1 MYFIQPPDVLYLDPL
16 SRTGPSETLSFFSSC
31 RVGRHQ
37 DELQQPA
44 DDVPRAGQQPW
55 LQRGGGLQLLYAAS
69 PGRPGLLQH
78 PEGHRLC
85 QDDPWLQVCV
95 CLFVARQT
103 SYLSAFFS
111 AVLRVSPCVSQK
123 NNLRYLENLT
133 PWPLGWETRLS
144 SWHWPIPEDER
155 TCEILTL

>member
-1 MYFIQPPDVLYLDPL
+1 MYFYSDPF
-16 SRTGPSETLSFFSSC
+16 SQTGPSETLTFFSSC
-31 RVGRHQ
+31 RVSRHQ

-55 LQRGGGLQLLYAAS
+55 LQRGGGLQLLDAAS

-95 CLFVARQT
+95 CV
-103 SYLSAFFS
+103 YLWQEQLPICLPF
-111 AVLRVSPCVSQK
+111 VLRVSPCVSQK

-133 PWPLGWETRLS
+133 PRPLGWETRLS
-144 SWHWPIPEDER
+144 GSHWPIPEDER